1 MGRHVDTRA
10 ELNRPAFRKGGTRG
24 LDPVLVSAASD
35 QSVRWRQGER
45 LDQLF
50 EDRCDRLR
58 LAGQGDHL
66 AVDAGDLVL
75 TYDQLDGRANQ
86 LARYLLSRGVMPGD
100 RVSLL
105 FDQAVYS
112 YIGMLAVL
120 KAHAAYVPLDVAFPP
135 DRLSYIVNDA
145 GVSMVLSLSHLRGKI
160 PDIAAAF
167 VCLDEDD
174 GIISAQESVRLSAAE
189 KGDPADELCYIIYT
203 SGSTGR
209 PKGVAIE
216 HSSIC
221 NFVRVAS
228 DIYGISADDRVY
240 QGMTIAFDFSVE
252 EIWVSWMA
260 GATLIPKIGGTSL
273 LGSELREFLLNRR
286 VTALCCVPTLLA
298 TLEEDV
304 ADLRFLLVSGEACP
318 RDLMARW
325 YRPDRRFLNVY
336 GPTEATVTA
345 TWAVVDPERP
355 ATLGV
360 PLPSYSVVILDPD
373 KNVPVPPGEM
383 GEISLAGVGLARGYV
398 NRVDLTERAFIPD
411 FLGIANNPPARI
423 YRTGDLGRITVDGE
437 IEYHGRIDTQVK
449 IRGYRIELAEVE
461 SVLLEMP
468 GIAQAAVGTY
478 DPEPGMTELV
488 AYYCLRSGAAAVD
501 QVLMHERL
509 RGRLPAYMVPAYF
522 QELDALPL
530 LPSDKVDRKRL
541 PDPAGPRVTGRTQ
554 DFVAPSTATERVL
567 ADALADVLGTEEIS
581 AEAHF
586 FNDLGTNS
594 MIMAKFCARVR
605 SLGTQ
610 PQLSMKDTYLQP
622 TIRSL
627 AAVME
632 AKGTATEPPVAAAE
646 PAPAGVTPRA
656 TTFEYVL
663 CGVLQALLYVGA
675 SFAVALLALV
685 GYRYCSAAQSYPEV
699 FERSVLFG
707 ASTFV
712 ALCAL
717 PILAKWLLIGRWKVQ
732 EIPVWSLKYFRFW
745 LVKVLLRTNPIRLFV
760 GSPLYSLYL
769 RALGAH
775 IGKRVA
781 IFSADLPVCT
791 DLLTVGAGTVIRKDS
806 VFSCYRA
813 IRGVIQT
820 GPVTVGR
827 NAFIGEGTALDIGA
841 SLGDGSQLGHASA
854 LHAGQAVPSGEHW
867 HGSPAQRT
875 QTDYRAVEAAD
886 CSTRRR
892 VSYSIFMLVNRL
904 VLLAPVGVGA
914 LASLIPQYLSPDRPG
929 HTTVTFYLDLAVV
942 SFILVFGAIVGALV
956 MILTVPRLLILL
968 VKTNQTYPLYGI
980 RYAAQRTVSRMTNL
994 KFFMQLTGDSSL
1006 IVHYVRLLGYKQ
1018 PGVQQTGSN
1027 FGAAMKHES
1036 PYLNTIGKGTMI
1048 ADGLSIMNAEFSSS
1062 SFKLSPVEIGTR
1074 NFVGNNILFPAGA
1087 RLGDNVLLGTKAMV
1101 PIDGPLR
1108 EGVGLLGSPSFEIP
1122 RSVQRDARFEDFK
1135 SGEKFRKGLAAKNR
1149 HNAVTIILF
1158 LLVRWFY
1165 IFVTLMIFSLAAEL
1179 PAGNE
1184 VLATTGAFF
1193 AVFVFSM
1200 IYFVLIERAS
1210 LGFKRLQTTFCSI
1223 YERPF
1228 WRHERFWKLSGAGYL
1243 NLLSGTPFKSVV
1255 LRLLGVRVGRRVFDD
1270 GCGIP
1275 EKSIVSIGDECTL
1288 NAYSVIQC
1296 HSMED
1301 GAFKVEG
1308 ISIGPRCTLAM
1319 KAFIHYGV
1327 TIGEGAVIEADSF
1340 LMKGEEVPAYARFG
1354 GNPASSMSPAPW
1366 SPHTPAP
1373 TEPGDSQPH
1382 GQIHPV
1388 ASAPSRDGQ

>member
-1 MGRHVDTRA
+1 MGRHIDTRE
-10 ELNRPAFRKGGTRG
+10 ELNRPAFRKGRTLR

-35 QSVRWRQGER
+35 QSVRWHSGER

-58 LAGQGDHL
+58 LAGLGDHL
-66 AVDAGDLVL
+66 AVDAAELVL

-86 LARYLLSRGVMPGD
+86 LARYLLNLGVLPGD
-100 RVSLL
+100 RIALL
-105 FDQAVYS
+105 FDHAVYS

-145 GVSMVLSLSHLRGKI
+145 GVSMVLSLSHLKGKI
-160 PDIAAAF
+160 PDISAQF
-167 VCLDEDD
+167 VCLDEDQEA
-174 GIISAQESVRLSAAE
+174 ITAQEPTRLSTAE
-189 KGDPADELCYIIYT
+189 RGEPAEELCYIIYT

-273 LGSELREFLLNRR
+273 LGSELGEFLQNRR

-304 ADLRFLLVSGEACP
+304 AGLRFLLVSGEACP
-318 RDLMARW
+318 QDLMARW
-325 YRPDRRFLNVY
+325 HRPDRRFLNVY

-360 PLPSYSVVILDPD
+360 PLPSYSAVILDPEE
-373 KNVPVPPGEM
+373 NVPVPPGEM
-383 GEISLAGVGLARGYV
+383 GEICLAGVGLARGYV

-461 SVLLEMP
+461 SVLLQMP
-468 GIAQAAVGTY
+468 GIAQAAAGTY

-488 AYYCLRSGAAAVD
+488 AYYSLRRGVAAVD
-501 QVLMHERL
+501 QQLMHEQL
-509 RGRLPAYMVPAYF
+509 RGMLPGYMVPAYF
-522 QELDALPL
+522 QELEALPM

-541 PDPAGPRVTGRTQ
+541 PEPTGPRVTGRLQ
-554 DFVAPSTATERVL
+554 DFVAPSTATEKVL
-567 ADALADVLGTEEIS
+567 AHALAGVLGTEQVS

-605 SLGTQ
+605 GLGTQ
-610 PQLSMKDTYLQP
+610 PSLSMKDTYLQP

-632 AKGTATEPPVAAAE
+632 AKGTGRGSPEADAV
-646 PAPAGVTPRA
+646 PAPAGVSRRA
-656 TTFEYVL
+656 TTLEYVL
-663 CGVLQALLYVGA
+663 CGILQALLYVGA
-675 SFAVALLALV
+675 SFAAALLVLI
-685 GYRYCSAAQSYPEV
+685 GSSYTSGGQSYPEV

-707 ASTFV
+707 IFTFV
-712 ALCAL
+712 ALCTL
-717 PILAKWLLIGRWKVQ
+717 PIIAKWLLIGRWKVQ
-732 EIPVWSLKYFRFW
+732 EIPVWTLEYFRFW
-745 LVKVLLRTNPIRLFV
+745 LVKTLLRGNPMRLFA
-760 GSPLYSLYL
+760 GSPLYTLYL

-781 IFSADLPVCT
+781 IFSADVPVCT

-806 VFSCYRA
+806 TFSCYRA

-820 GPVTVGR
+820 GTVTIGR
-827 NAFIGEGTALDIGA
+827 NAFIGEGTALDVGA
-841 SLGDGSQLGHASA
+841 SVGDDSQLGHASA
-854 LHAGQAVPSGEHW
+854 LHAGQAVPSGERW

-875 QTDYRAVEAAD
+875 QADYRKVEPAD

-904 VLLAPVGVGA
+904 VLIAPVGIGA
-914 LASLIPQYLSPDRPG
+914 LVSLIQQYVATDHLD
-929 HTTVTFYLDLAVV
+929 HTRVTFYLDLAVI
-942 SFILVFGAIVGALV
+942 SFILVFGAIVSALV

-968 VKTNQTYPLYGI
+968 VKTNRTYPLYGI

-1018 PGVQQTGSN
+1018 PEVQQTGSN

-1048 ADGLSIMNAEFSSS
+1048 ADGLSMMNAEFSSS
-1062 SFKLSPVEIGTR
+1062 SFKLSRVEISTR

-1101 PIDGPLR
+1101 PIDGPIR
-1108 EGVGLLGSPSFEIP
+1108 EGVGLVGSPSFEIP

-1135 SGEKFRKGLAAKNR
+1135 SGEKLRKGLAAKNR
-1149 HNAVTIILF
+1149 HNALTIILF

-1165 IFVTLMIFSLAAEL
+1165 IFVTLLIFSFAVELA
-1179 PAGNE
+1179 PVYD
-1184 VLATTGAFF
+1184 VLAITGAFF
-1193 AVFVFSM
+1193 AIFVFSM

-1243 NLLSGTPFKSVV
+1243 GLLSGTPFKSAV

-1275 EKSIVSIGDECTL
+1275 EKSLVSIGDECTL

-1308 ISIGPRCTLAM
+1308 ITIGPRCTLAV

-1327 TIGEGAVIEADSF
+1327 TIGDGAVIEADSF
-1340 LMKGEEVPAYARFG
+1340 LMKGEEVPAYGRFG
-1354 GNPASSMSPAPW
+1354 GNPASPMSPNPW
-1366 SPHTPAP
+1366 SPQMPAP
-1373 TEPGDSQPH
+1373 TEPGDSQPG
-1382 GQIHPV
+1382 GQIRGV
-1388 ASAPSRDGQ
+1388 AYAPSRDGQ